1 MVAWCVRAGLASL
14 LGRVG
19 VQSSTGQWGHCTC
32 RVGFRAQRMAVK
44 RHGGASRRPLAWRG
58 RATGRPRTRTGSGL
72 ISLVPVKNICADLVL
87 TARGESNHM
96 LHGTGRRAG
105 PTTAAAVPCAGS
117 RQAGSG
123 RMDAIMPRGRGRG
136 RGFVPPARS
145 FAGRIAQC
153 PTQART
159 CSKRKK
165 KTQARTHAR
174 TPPAE
179 LRLRGRLVHELQL
192 PVALRARP
200 ECGWCMLMGY
210 RRRPKFAGFGWRVVE
225 QFHPF
230 RRFCVSIRVFF
241 FFCPRHVRALT
252 MHSV

>member
-1 MVAWCVRAGLASL
+1 MRARGVSELAWASRSPVLHWAVGALHLPSRVSCTTDGGQTSWRGLLFS
-14 LGRVG
+14 
-19 VQSSTGQWGHCTC
+19 
-32 RVGFRAQRMAVK
+32 
-44 RHGGASRRPLAWRG
+44 SRRPLAWRG

-165 KTQARTHAR
+165 KLKHARTHAR
-174 TPPAE
+174 HLLM

-241 FFCPRHVRALT
+241 FFLPTTC
-252 MHSV
+252 

>member
-1 MVAWCVRAGLASL
+1 MRARGVSELAWASRSPVLHWAVGALHLPSRVSCTTDGGQTSWRGLLFS
-14 LGRVG
+14 
-19 VQSSTGQWGHCTC
+19 
-32 RVGFRAQRMAVK
+32 
-44 RHGGASRRPLAWRG
+44 SRRPLAWRG

-165 KTQARTHAR
+165 KTQAHAR
-174 TPPAE
+174 TPPADAAVAWAFGA
-179 LRLRGRLVHELQL
+179 RAAIASCVARAAGVWVVH
-192 PVALRARP
+192 VD
-200 ECGWCMLMGY
+200 G
-210 RRRPKFAGFGWRVVE
+210 
-225 QFHPF
+225 
-230 RRFCVSIRVFF
+230 I
-241 FFCPRHVRALT
+241 
-252 MHSV
+252 